1 MRRLAPLTV
10 LLLVAACGGSGAA
23 QGELSAATFLVE
35 VGADDVEIV
44 GRDRLV
50 NSGTEDRLDVLR
62 PGGDMTIV
70 PIHPNTPVPE
80 PFEFV
85 RDPLS
90 AGSIV
95 PLLDDA
101 ERVIAVINPLIDR
114 TPGGRVLAG
123 SIITFG
129 PGGNL
134 LHADWDDDDRTRL
147 ADLLAWG
154 AERGLDSL
162 ATIELAVRGLG
173 GDDGS
178 EAQTAA
184 SYFE

>member
-1 MRRLAPLTV
+1 VDVLAE
-10 LLLVAACGGSGAA
+10 G
-23 QGELSAATFLVE
+23 
-35 VGADDVEIV
+35 VEIV
-44 GRDRLV
+44 GQDRLV

-62 PGGDMTIV
+62 PVGDMTIV
-70 PIHPNTPVPE
+70 PIYSNTPVPE

-90 AGSIV
+90 AGPV
-95 PLLDDA
+95 LPLLDDA
-101 ERVIAVINPLIDR
+101 ERVVAVIYPLVDR

-123 SIITFG
+123 SVITFG
-129 PGGNL
+129 SGGSL
-134 LHADWDDDDRTRL
+134 VHVDWDDDDRIRL

-154 AERGLDSL
+154 AERGLDPL
-162 ATIELAVRGLG
+162 ATVELAVRGLG

-184 SYFE
+184 SYFR

>member
-1 MRRLAPLTV
+1 MTRLVPLSLLV
-10 LLLVAACGGSGAA
+10 LLAACAGPGVAE
-23 QGELSAATFLVE
+23 GELSAATFLVGVAADDIE
-35 VGADDVEIV
+35 VVGA
-44 GRDRLV
+44 DRLV
-50 NSGTEDRLDVLR
+50 NSGTEDRIDVLR

-70 PIHPNTPVPE
+70 PIHSNTPVPE

-90 AGSIV
+90 AGPVV

-101 ERVIAVINPLIDR
+101 EQVIAVIYPLVDR

-129 PGGNL
+129 PGGTL
-134 LHADWDDDDRTRL
+134 LHADWGEDDRTRL
-147 ADLLAWG
+147 VDLIAWG
-154 AERGLDSL
+154 AERGLDPL
-162 ATIELAVRGLG
+162 AAVEFAVRGLG

-184 SYFE
+184 SFFR

>member
-1 MRRLAPLTV
+1 MKRWVPLCVLVLAT
-10 LLLVAACGGSGAA
+10 ACGGPGAA

-35 VGADDVEIV
+35 FGANEVEVV

-50 NSGTEDRLDVLR
+50 NSGTEDRIDVLR

-70 PIHPNTPVPE
+70 PIHPNTPLPE

-90 AGSIV
+90 AGPV
-95 PLLDDA
+95 DPLLDDA
-101 ERVIAVINPLIDR
+101 ERLIAVINPLVDR

-123 SIITFG
+123 SLITFS

-134 LHADWDDDDRTRL
+134 VHSDWDDDDRTRL

-154 AERGLDSL
+154 AEEGLDPL

-173 GDDGS
+173 GEDGS
-178 EAQTAA
+178 RAQTAA

>member
-1 MRRLAPLTV
+1 MRRMLLLSV
-10 LLLVAACGGSGAA
+10 LVLVAACAGPGAA
-23 QGELSAATFLVE
+23 QGELSATTFLVDFGANE
-35 VGADDVEIV
+35 VEVV
-44 GRDRLV
+44 GRDRLE

-62 PGGDMTIV
+62 PGGGMTIV
-70 PIHPNTPVPE
+70 PIHPTTPVPE

-90 AGSIV
+90 AGPV
-95 PLLDDA
+95 EPLLDDA
-101 ERVIAVINPLIDR
+101 ERVIAVINPLVDR

-123 SIITFG
+123 SIVTFG

-134 LHADWDDDDRTRL
+134 LHVDWDDDDRTRL

-154 AERGLDSL
+154 TEKGLDPL

-178 EAQTAA
+178 EAQVAA

>member
-1 MRRLAPLTV
+1 MRRTVPLLAFA
-10 LLLVAACGGSGAA
+10 LVVACGGSGAA
-23 QGELSAATFLVE
+23 QGELSAATFLVD
-35 VGADDVEIV
+35 VAADEVEII

-62 PGGDMTIV
+62 PGGAMTIV

-85 RDPLS
+85 RDPVS
-90 AGSIV
+90 AGPV
-95 PLLDDA
+95 DPLLDDA
-101 ERVIAVINPLIDR
+101 ERVIAVINPLVDR

-123 SIITFG
+123 SIMTFG

-134 LHADWDDDDRTRL
+134 LHVDWDDDDRTRL

-154 AERGLDSL
+154 GERGLDPL
-162 ATIELAVRGLG
+162 ATLELAIRGLG
-173 GDDGS
+173 GSDGS